1 MDLAAPIAPCLFLE
15 IIKMIDNTGK
25 VAVIFGVRNDSS
37 IAYDV
42 AVKLHQSGCKI
53 ALNYVDDTK
62 LNVLHLLSELGID
75 HSFAMEV
82 DVRNEK
88 QITDF
93 LTFVNQELGPIDYI
107 LHGVAFGNQNVICYS
122 LPGSTEPAPTYLNI
136 PFEDLMDSFNI
147 SAYSLLRIAR
157 CAEPFMAVNASLLTL
172 TYNAAQR
179 VFPNY
184 AGMSINKA
192 ALENIVLYL
201 ADYFRSK
208 QIRVNAVSAGLVMTS
223 SAGAVNGIRKLR
235 KMTKFTA
242 PLGNITAD
250 DVGNTAL
257 YYFSDLSKKVTGN
270 IHFVDGGFNIMG
282 LGIDEP
288 LAPSG
293 R

>member
-1 MDLAAPIAPCLFLE
+1 
-15 IIKMIDNTGK
+15 MINNKDK

-42 AVKLHQSGCKI
+42 ALKLHQSGCKI
-53 ALNYVDDTK
+53 ALNYVEDTK

-75 HSFAMEV
+75 SAFAMEV
-82 DVRNEK
+82 DVRNEQ

-93 LTFVNQELGPIDYI
+93 LKFVHQKIGPIDYI
-107 LHGVAFGNQNVICYS
+107 LHGVAFGSQQVMCYT
-122 LPGSTEPAPTYLNI
+122 LPGSNEPAPTYLNI

-157 CAEPFMAVNASLLTL
+157 AAEPFMAPKASILTL
-172 TYNAAQR
+172 TYNASQR
-179 VFPNY
+179 VFPGY

-208 QIRVNAVSAGLVMTS
+208 QIRVNAVSAGLVMTT
-223 SAGAVNGIRKLR
+223 SAGGINGVRKLR
-235 KMTKFTA
+235 KMTKITA
-242 PLGNITAD
+242 PLGNITAS
-250 DVGNTAL
+250 DVGDAAL

-270 IHFVDGGFNIMG
+270 IHFVDGGFNMMG
-282 LGIDEP
+282 LAIDEQ
-288 LAPSG
+288 
-293 R
+293 

>member
-1 MDLAAPIAPCLFLE
+1 MVLVAPTAPCPFLE
-15 IIKMIDNTGK
+15 TIKMINNKDK

-42 AVKLHQSGCKI
+42 ALKLHQSGCKI
-53 ALNYVDDTK
+53 ALNYVEDTK

-75 HSFAMEV
+75 SAFAMEV
-82 DVRNEK
+82 DVRNEQ

-93 LTFVNQELGPIDYI
+93 LKFVHQKIGPIDYI
-107 LHGVAFGNQNVICYS
+107 LHGVAFGSQQVMCYT
-122 LPGSTEPAPTYLNI
+122 LPGSNEPAPTYLNI

-157 CAEPFMAVNASLLTL
+157 AAEPFMAPKASILTL
-172 TYNAAQR
+172 TYNASQR
-179 VFPNY
+179 VFPGY

-208 QIRVNAVSAGLVMTS
+208 QIRVNAVSAGLVMTT
-223 SAGAVNGIRKLR
+223 SAGGINGVRKLR
-235 KMTKFTA
+235 KMTKITA
-242 PLGNITAD
+242 PLGNITAS
-250 DVGNTAL
+250 DVGDAAL

-270 IHFVDGGFNIMG
+270 IHFVDGGFNMMG
-282 LGIDEP
+282 LAIDEQ
-288 LAPSG
+288 
-293 R
+293 